1 MKLPNFY
8 LVLVLAAVLAVAAGP
23 GVATATEEE
32 IEVDLELALAV
43 DVSGSI
49 DDEEAVLQRAGY
61 IAAFR
66 HPRVLQAIRRAGLGR
81 IAVAYYEWAGYGHMK
96 VIADWTLIHDKASA
110 LAFAAKLTGVPP
122 ETASR
127 TAIGSAIKFAV
138 PFFEANEFES
148 QRKVVDIS
156 GDGPNNWGGLV
167 TVARDAAL
175 AEGITING
183 LPIMNDRPS
192 RYGRAPMRNLDL
204 YYMDCVIGGPGAFIV
219 VATRFKDFASAVL
232 RKLILEIAGNTPE
245 KAPDAV
251 TSSPNSVT
259 SSPNSVTSSMVR
271 PAAAHIG
278 PPCDHGERL
287 RDSFDVDD
295 M

>member
-1 MKLPNFY
+1 MKLPISC
-8 LVLVLAAVLAVAAGP
+8 LVSVLAAILAAAGL

-49 DDEEAVLQRAGY
+49 DDEEAMLQRAGY

-66 HPRVLQAIRRAGLGR
+66 HPRVLEAIRRGPLGR

-96 VIADWTLIHDKASA
+96 VIAGWTLIHDKAGA
-110 LAFAAKLTGVPP
+110 LAFAAKLTEVPP

-138 PFFEANEFES
+138 PFFEDNEFEG
-148 QRKVVDIS
+148 QRRVLDIS
-156 GDGPNNWGGLV
+156 GDGPNNWGGPV

-175 AEGITING
+175 ANGITING

-192 RYGRAPMRNLDL
+192 RWGRPPMVNLDL

-219 VATRFKDFASAVL
+219 VATRFKDFASAIL
-232 RKLILEIAGNTPE
+232 RKLILEIAGKTPE
-245 KAPDAV
+245 KAPDAA
-251 TSSPNSVT
+251 TPSPDA
-259 SSPNSVTSSMVR
+259 VTSSMVR
-271 PAAAHIG
+271 PAAAAMG
-278 PPCDHGERL
+278 PPCDYGERL

>member
-1 MKLPNFY
+1 MYHPSMKVSTG
-8 LVLVLAAVLAVAAGP
+8 LVLVLAAVLAVAGGLGA
-23 GVATATEEE
+23 AMATEED

-66 HPRVLQAIRRAGLGR
+66 HPRVLEAIRRGGLGR
-81 IAVAYYEWAGYGHMK
+81 IAAAYYEWAGYGHMK
-96 VIADWTLIHDKASA
+96 VIAGWTLIHDKASA

-127 TAIGSAIKFAV
+127 TAIGSAITFAV
-138 PFFEANEFES
+138 PFFEDNEFEG
-148 QRKVVDIS
+148 RRRVLDLS

-175 AEGITING
+175 ANGITING
-183 LPIMNDRPS
+183 LPIMNGRPS
-192 RYGRAPMRNLDL
+192 RWGLPAMVNLDL

-219 VATRFKDFASAVL
+219 VATRFKDFGSAIL
-232 RKLILEIAGNTPE
+232 RKLILEIAGETPG
-245 KAPDAV
+245 KAP
-251 TSSPNSVT
+251 TSKP
-259 SSPNSVTSSMVR
+259 SSMVR
-271 PAAAHIG
+271 PAAAPMG
-278 PPCDHGERL
+278 PPCDYGERR

>member
-1 MKLPNFY
+1 MKVSTGLI
-8 LVLVLAAVLAVAAGP
+8 LVLAAVFAVAGGP
-23 GVATATEEE
+23 GVAVATEED

-66 HPRVLQAIRRAGLGR
+66 HPRVLEAIRRGPLGR
-81 IAVAYYEWAGYGHMK
+81 IAAAYYEWAGYGHTK
-96 VIADWTLIHDKASA
+96 VIAGWTLIHDKASA
-110 LAFAAKLTGVPP
+110 LAFAAKLTEVPP

-127 TAIGSAIKFAV
+127 TAIGSAINFAV
-138 PFFEANEFES
+138 PFFEDNEFEG
-148 QRKVVDIS
+148 QRRVLDLS

-175 AEGITING
+175 ANGITING
-183 LPIMNDRPS
+183 LPIMNGRPS
-192 RYGRAPMRNLDL
+192 RWGLPAMVNLDL

-219 VATRFKDFASAVL
+219 VTNRFKDFGSAIL
-232 RKLILEIAGNTPE
+232 RKLILEIAGKTPE
-245 KAPDAV
+245 KAPDAARP
-251 TSSPNSVT
+251 SPDA
-259 SSPNSVTSSMVR
+259 VTSSMVR
-271 PAAAHIG
+271 PAAAAMG
-278 PPCDHGERL
+278 PPCDYGERL

>member
-1 MKLPNFY
+1 MKLPTLSLVL
-8 LVLVLAAVLAVAAGP
+8 LVLVLAAVVAVAGGP
-23 GVATATEEE
+23 GAAMATEED

-49 DDEEAVLQRAGY
+49 DDDEAVLQRAGY

-96 VIADWTLIHDKASA
+96 IIADWTLIHDKASA
-110 LAFAAKLTGVPP
+110 DGFAAKLTEVPP

-127 TAIGSAIKFAV
+127 TAIGSAIEFAV
-138 PFFEANEFES
+138 PFFEGNEYEG
-148 QRKVVDIS
+148 QRRVLDIS

-175 AEGITING
+175 AKGITING

-192 RYGRAPMRNLDL
+192 RWGRPPMRNLDL

-219 VATRFKDFASAVL
+219 VATRFKDFASAIL
-232 RKLILEIAGNTPE
+232 RKLILEIAGKTPG
-245 KAPDAV
+245 KAPDAATSSPDAV
-251 TSSPNSVT
+251 TSS
-259 SSPNSVTSSMVR
+259 MLR
-271 PAAAHIG
+271 PVVAPMG
-278 PPCDHGERL
+278 PPCDYGERL

>member
-1 MKLPNFY
+1 MKLPTSY
-8 LVLVLAAVLAVAAGP
+8 LVLVLAAVLAAAGP

-66 HPRVLQAIRRAGLGR
+66 HPRVLEAIRRSGLGR

-110 LAFAAKLTGVPP
+110 IAFAAKLTKEPP
-122 ETASR
+122 QTASR

-138 PFFEANEFES
+138 PFFEGNEYEA
-148 QRKVVDIS
+148 QRRVLDIS

-167 TVARDAAL
+167 SVARDSAL

-183 LPIMNDRPS
+183 LPIMNNRPS

-219 VATRFKDFASAVL
+219 VATRFKDFASAIL
-232 RKLILEIAGNTPE
+232 RKLILEIAGETPG
-245 KAPDAV
+245 KAP
-251 TSSPNSVT
+251 TSKP
-259 SSPNSVTSSMVR
+259 SSMVR
-271 PAAAHIG
+271 PAAAPMG
-278 PPCDHGERL
+278 PPCDYGERL

>member
-8 LVLVLAAVLAVAAGP
+8 LVSVLAAILAVAAGP
-23 GVATATEEE
+23 GVATATAED

-49 DDEEAVLQRAGY
+49 DDEEAMLQRAGY

-66 HPRVLQAIRRAGLGR
+66 HPRVLEAIRRAGLGR

-96 VIADWTLIHDKASA
+96 IIAGWTLIDDKASA
-110 LAFAAKLTGVPP
+110 IAFAAKLTEEPP

-138 PFFEANEFES
+138 PFFEGNEYEG
-148 QRKVVDIS
+148 QRKVLDIS

-167 TVARDAAL
+167 SVARDSAL

-192 RYGRAPMRNLDL
+192 RWGRPPMVNLDL

-219 VATRFKDFASAVL
+219 VATRFKDFASAIL
-232 RKLILEIAGNTPE
+232 RKLILEIAGETPG
-245 KAPDAV
+245 KAP
-251 TSSPNSVT
+251 TSKP
-259 SSPNSVTSSMVR
+259 SSMVR
-271 PAAAHIG
+271 PAAAPMG
-278 PPCDHGERL
+278 PPCDYGERL

>member
-1 MKLPNFY
+1 MKLRTTY
-8 LVLVLAAVLAVAAGP
+8 VVSVLAAVLAVAGGLGA
-23 GVATATEEE
+23 AMATEEE

-49 DDEEAVLQRAGY
+49 ADEEAILQRAGY

-66 HPRVLQAIRRAGLGR
+66 HPRVLEAIRRAGLGR
-81 IAVAYYEWAGYGHMK
+81 IAVAYYEWAGYGHMQ
-96 VIADWTLIHDKASA
+96 VVADWTLVHDTASA
-110 LAFAAKLTGVPP
+110 YGFAAKLTQVPP

-138 PFFEANEFES
+138 PFFEGNEYEG
-148 QRKVVDIS
+148 QRRVLDIS

-167 TVARDAAL
+167 SVARDTAL
-175 AEGITING
+175 AKGITING

-192 RYGRAPMRNLDL
+192 RYGRPPMRNLDL

-219 VATRFKDFASAVL
+219 VATRFKDFGSAIL
-232 RKLILEIAGNTPE
+232 RKLILEIAGITPE

-251 TSSPNSVT
+251 TSS
-259 SSPNSVTSSMVR
+259 MLR

-278 PPCDHGERL
+278 PPCDYGERL
-287 RDSFDVDD
+287 RESFDVDD

>member
-1 MKLPNFY
+1 MKRPNSY

-23 GVATATEEE
+23 GAATATEEE

-66 HPRVLQAIRRAGLGR
+66 HPRVLEAIRRGAHGR
-81 IAVAYYEWAGYGHMK
+81 IAAAYYEWAGYGLMK

-110 LAFAAKLTGVPP
+110 LAFAAKLKGAPP

-127 TAIGSAIKFAV
+127 TAIGSAISFAV

-175 AEGITING
+175 AKGITING
-183 LPIMNDRPS
+183 LPIINDRPS
-192 RYGRAPMRNLDL
+192 RFGRAPMRNLDL

-219 VATRFKDFASAVL
+219 VTSRFKDFGSAIL
-232 RKLILEIAGNTPE
+232 RKLILEIAGKTP
-245 KAPDAV
+245 KMPPGAAAASADAV
-251 TSSPNSVT
+251 TSS
-259 SSPNSVTSSMVR
+259 MLR

-278 PPCDHGERL
+278 PPCDYGERR
-287 RDSFDVDD
+287 RDLFDVDD

>member
-1 MKLPNFY
+1 MKLRTTY
-8 LVLVLAAVLAVAAGP
+8 VVSVLAAVLAVAGGLGA
-23 GVATATEEE
+23 AMATEEE

-49 DDEEAVLQRAGY
+49 DDEEAILQRAGY

-66 HPRVLQAIRRAGLGR
+66 HPRVLEAIRRAGLGR

-96 VIADWTLIHDKASA
+96 VVADWTLVHDKASA
-110 LAFAAKLTGVPP
+110 YGFAAKLTQVPP

-138 PFFEANEFES
+138 PFFEGNEYEG
-148 QRKVVDIS
+148 QRRVLDIS

-167 TVARDAAL
+167 SVARDTAL
-175 AEGITING
+175 AKGITING

-192 RYGRAPMRNLDL
+192 RYGRPPMRNLDL

-219 VATRFKDFASAVL
+219 VATRFKDFGSAIL
-232 RKLILEIAGNTPE
+232 RKLILEIAGITPE

-251 TSSPNSVT
+251 TSS
-259 SSPNSVTSSMVR
+259 MLR

-278 PPCDHGERL
+278 PPCDYGERL
-287 RDSFDVDD
+287 RESFDVDD

>member
-8 LVLVLAAVLAVAAGP
+8 LVSVLAAILAVAAGP
-23 GVATATEEE
+23 GVATATEED

-49 DDEEAVLQRAGY
+49 DDEEAMLQRAGY

-96 VIADWTLIHDKASA
+96 IIAGWTLIDDKASA
-110 LAFAAKLTGVPP
+110 IAFAAKLTEEPP

-138 PFFEANEFES
+138 PFFEGNEYEG
-148 QRKVVDIS
+148 QRKVLDIS

-167 TVARDAAL
+167 SVARDSAL

-183 LPIMNDRPS
+183 LPIMNNRPS

-219 VATRFKDFASAVL
+219 VATRFKDFASAIL
-232 RKLILEIAGNTPE
+232 RKLILEIAGETPG
-245 KAPDAV
+245 KAP
-251 TSSPNSVT
+251 TSKP
-259 SSPNSVTSSMVR
+259 SSMVR
-271 PAAAHIG
+271 PAAAPMG
-278 PPCDHGERL
+278 PPCDYGERL